1 MSLTDSQIYELA
13 KRMNIPM
20 GSVCFKDELP
30 EKLEFNKAYIVNL
43 EDSHDED
50 GHENSGTHWT
60 FVQVCQ
66 HGNGSTESIYFDP
79 YGASPP
85 EIIKKVVKNTT
96 GKSGLPHTMKDVQS
110 LMNNA
115 CGWYCL
121 ALGHFINASK
131 FRSGILHDD
140 VAVFIDMFDDLNHNV
155 DFKKNEWILKHFFR
169 SEDPSL
175 RKEIDV
181 IKNTESITSED
192 EHGGIDGFQIPC
204 HVNVVK
210 KT

>member
-1 MSLTDSQIYELA
+1 MSLTDSQIYELD
-13 KRMNIPM
+13 KKMNIPI

-30 EKLEFNKAYIVNL
+30 DKLEYNKSYIVNM

-50 GHENSGTHWT
+50 GHENQGTHWT
-60 FVQVCQ
+60 FVQISQ
-66 HGNGSTESIYFDP
+66 DGKGKMDAIYFDP

-85 EIIKKVVKNTT
+85 EIIKQVVKNTT
-96 GKSGLPHTMKDVQS
+96 GKSGLPYTMKDVQS

-121 ALGHFINASK
+121 ALGHFVNASK

-140 VAVFIDMFDDLNHNV
+140 VAMFVDLFDDLNHSI
-155 DFKKNEWILKHFFR
+155 DFKKNEYILKHFFR
-169 SEDPSL
+169 SEDPAL

-181 IKNTESITSED
+181 VKSTDSITKED
-192 EHGGIDGFQIPC
+192 EKGGIDGFKIPC
-204 HVNVVK
+204 HVNVNKV
-210 KT
+210 

>member
-13 KRMNIPM
+13 KKMNIPM

-30 EKLEFNKAYIVNL
+30 DKLEYNKSYIVNL

-50 GHENSGTHWT
+50 GHENQGTHWT
-60 FVQVCQ
+60 FVQISQDGKGKIDC
-66 HGNGSTESIYFDP
+66 IYFDP

-85 EIIKKVVKNTT
+85 EIIKQVVKNTT
-96 GKSGLPHTMKDVQS
+96 GKAGLPYTMKDVQS

-121 ALGHFINASK
+121 ALGHFVNASK

-140 VAVFIDMFDDLNHNV
+140 VAVFVDLFDDLNHAV
-155 DFKKNEWILKHFFR
+155 DFKKNEYILKHFFR
-169 SEDPSL
+169 SEDPAL

-181 IKNTESITSED
+181 VKSTDSITKED
-192 EHGGIDGFQIPC
+192 EKGGIDGFEIPC
-204 HVNVVK
+204 HVNVK
-210 KT
+210 KV